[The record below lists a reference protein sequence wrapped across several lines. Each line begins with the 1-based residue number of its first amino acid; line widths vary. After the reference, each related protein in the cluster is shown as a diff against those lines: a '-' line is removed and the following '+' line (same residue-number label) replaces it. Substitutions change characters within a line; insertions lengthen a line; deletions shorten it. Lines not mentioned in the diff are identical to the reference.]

1 MIRTLSSSDEVYERV
16 SAEGMDRVKDALK
29 SIAQGHMEGYFFE
42 LSACEQSCLGGPLL
56 CHVDHSEWRA
66 RSAIRRNMDPQD
78 QVRQAEPVS
87 YTHLG
92 VKVHES
98 FWSQGGM
105 ELQWEKEEDQN
116 AENRKR
122 GLS

>member
-1 MIRTLSSSDEVYERV
+1 MLKPAQKMSESEMEVMRAIWAFEGPVTSAQVQESLSGQAHVTL
-16 SAEGMDRVKDALK
+16 L
-29 SIAQGHMEGYFFE
+29 H
-42 LSACEQSCLGGPLL
+42 
-56 CHVDHSEWRA
+56 H
-66 RSAIRRNMDPQD
+66 
-78 QVRQAEPVS
+78 
-87 YTHLG
+87 G

>member
-1 MIRTLSSSDEVYERV
+1 MVPAGKLRFHQGGWQIRIRLECGPACSLASPRQGRMQGRIQESLSGQAHVTLLR
-16 SAEGMDRVKDALK
+16 
-29 SIAQGHMEGYFFE
+29 H
-42 LSACEQSCLGGPLL
+42 
-56 CHVDHSEWRA
+56 
-66 RSAIRRNMDPQD
+66 
-78 QVRQAEPVS
+78 
-87 YTHLG
+87 G

>member
-1 MIRTLSSSDEVYERV
+1 MTSIFDGHTKLHMPHSMQSMMLSGQAHVTL
-16 SAEGMDRVKDALK
+16 L
-29 SIAQGHMEGYFFE
+29 H
-42 LSACEQSCLGGPLL
+42 
-56 CHVDHSEWRA
+56 H
-66 RSAIRRNMDPQD
+66 
-78 QVRQAEPVS
+78 
-87 YTHLG
+87 G